1 MASLLKLQAAVLE
14 ALLEEA
20 PERAAPEILG
30 QGIDPVRRLGVYAN
44 TIRVNVHASLA
55 ASFPV
60 LARLVGEDYF
70 RQAVRDYQRR
80 TPSRSGDLQH
90 VGREFPAYWTELH
103 GAGEYRYLGHVARFE
118 WACQECLLAADH
130 PPLDLAALAR
140 VPPEAYDALRF
151 APHPSLR
158 RFAAPYPVLAIWQA
172 NADPAV
178 EPPPVDLGQG
188 GDRLALVRRRM
199 QLEFHPLGEGEWA
212 FLEALERR
220 APLAAALEAGAHD
233 ARFEP
238 AAALPRFVTAGI
250 IAGFQEPMPGDAIV

>member
-1 MASLLKLQAAVLE
+1 MPSLPELQAAVLE

-20 PERAAPEILG
+20 PARAAPEILAA
-30 QGIDPVRRLGVYAN
+30 GIDPARRLGVYAN
-44 TIRVNVHASLA
+44 TVRANFHASLA

-70 RQAVRDYQRR
+70 RQAVRDFQRR

-90 VGREFPAYWTELH
+90 AGREFPAYWSALH
-103 GAGEYRYLGHVARFE
+103 GADAHRYLGHVARFE
-118 WACQECLLAADH
+118 WACQECLLAAEH

-140 VPPEAYDALRF
+140 VPSAAYDALRF
-151 APHPSLR
+151 ELHPSLR
-158 RFAAPYPVLAIWQA
+158 RFASPYPVHAIWQA
-172 NADPAV
+172 NLDPAV
-178 EPPPVDLGQG
+178 PPPTVDLDRG

-199 QLEFHPLGEGEWA
+199 QLEFHALGAGEWA

-220 APLAAALEAGAHD
+220 APLADALEAGDDDAH
-233 ARFEP
+233 FEP

-250 IAGFQEPMPGDAIV
+250 ITGFQEPIPGDAIV